1 MRSEFITWRG
11 HRIFVTVTGQGDP
24 LLLVPGLGNNVGM
37 WVPFMQQFPNRRI
50 IRLDA
55 PGTGLSST
63 PLFPIS
69 VPELAD
75 LLVAV
80 LDDRGVPWA
89 DVVGFSYGGAV
100 AQQLAFD
107 HPTRVRRLVLAAT
120 NCGIGAFPG
129 WLPAVMSLA
138 TPIRYYSPSFF
149 DRTAAATNG
158 GVTARDQAIRE
169 RMINARRSHPPAAD
183 GYTMQLLGIVGWSSW
198 HFLRGIPHET
208 LVIAGDDDRWC
219 RWQMRG
225 CSLGGSRMRPSRSFL
240 APGIFCSGMTRKTLA
255 GGSVR
260 SSILRERGGHR
271 ARRVLRGPDAASSVL
286 SVEQH
291 PDAGE
296 EPSLIL
302 ALAFKEHA
310 AIVALKHPSPAVT
323 DDDVH
328 AAARLHLEAGIG
340 TPSAACVE
348 HANEDLCKRPCP
360 ATHRPPVEARSDAD
374 VPSVD
379 ADIRFRV
386 CDPADFAND
395 PERLAAVPGTIHIEP
410 KRDRLVGNLQQLIAA
425 GRFKPGIRRCRRRIG
440 PWRRR
445 FRLRICGDYG

>member
-11 HRIFVTVTGQGDP
+11 HRVFVTVTGEGDP

-37 WVPFMQQFPNRRI
+37 WVPFMQQFPKRRI

-120 NCGIGAFPG
+120 NCGLGAFPG

-138 TPIRYYSPSFF
+138 TPLRYYSPSFF

-158 GVTARDQAIRE
+158 GVTARDQSVRE

-183 GYTMQLLGIVGWSSW
+183 GYTMQLLGIFGWSSW
-198 HFLRGIPHET
+198 HFLRRIPHET
-208 LVIAGDDDRWC
+208 LVIAGDDDPLVPVANARMLAERIPNATLEIVAGAGHLLLWDDAEN
-219 RWQMRG
+219 
-225 CSLGGSRMRPSRSFL
+225 LGRRISSFL
-240 APGIFCSGMTRKTLA
+240 NPTRTRRTGPARPAP
-255 GGSVR
+255 
-260 SSILRERGGHR
+260 
-271 ARRVLRGPDAASSVL
+271 ARRRVRRSISRA
-286 SVEQH
+286 
-291 PDAGE
+291 
-296 EPSLIL
+296 
-302 ALAFKEHA
+302 
-310 AIVALKHPSPAVT
+310 
-323 DDDVH
+323 
-328 AAARLHLEAGIG
+328 
-340 TPSAACVE
+340 TP
-348 HANEDLCKRPCP
+348 
-360 ATHRPPVEARSDAD
+360 
-374 VPSVD
+374 
-379 ADIRFRV
+379 
-386 CDPADFAND
+386 
-395 PERLAAVPGTIHIEP
+395 
-410 KRDRLVGNLQQLIAA
+410 
-425 GRFKPGIRRCRRRIG
+425 
-440 PWRRR
+440 
-445 FRLRICGDYG
+445 

>member
-69 VPELAD
+69 VPALAD

-129 WLPAVMSLA
+129 WLPAIMSLA

-158 GVTARDQAIRE
+158 GVTGRDQSVRD

-183 GYTMQLLGIVGWSSW
+183 GYALQLLGIFGWSSW
-198 HFLRGIPHET
+198 HFLRCIPQET
-208 LVIAGDDDRWC
+208 LVIAGDDDPLVPVANAEMLAERIPNATLEIVPGAGHLLLWDDAEN
-219 RWQMRG
+219 
-225 CSLGGSRMRPSRSFL
+225 LGRRISRFLNHTETRRTSGPARP
-240 APGIFCSGMTRKTLA
+240 A
-255 GGSVR
+255 
-260 SSILRERGGHR
+260 R
-271 ARRVLRGPDAASSVL
+271 ARRRYQRTVSR
-286 SVEQH
+286 
-291 PDAGE
+291 
-296 EPSLIL
+296 
-302 ALAFKEHA
+302 
-310 AIVALKHPSPAVT
+310 
-323 DDDVH
+323 
-328 AAARLHLEAGIG
+328 
-340 TPSAACVE
+340 
-348 HANEDLCKRPCP
+348 
-360 ATHRPPVEARSDAD
+360 AT
-374 VPSVD
+374 
-379 ADIRFRV
+379 
-386 CDPADFAND
+386 
-395 PERLAAVPGTIHIEP
+395 L
-410 KRDRLVGNLQQLIAA
+410 
-425 GRFKPGIRRCRRRIG
+425 
-440 PWRRR
+440 
-445 FRLRICGDYG
+445 

>member
-11 HRIFVTVTGQGDP
+11 HRVFVTVTGEGDP

-37 WVPFMQQFPNRRI
+37 WVPFMQQFPKRRI

-120 NCGIGAFPG
+120 NCGLGAFPG

-138 TPIRYYSPSFF
+138 TPLRYYSPSFF

-158 GVTARDQAIRE
+158 GVTARDQSVRE

-183 GYTMQLLGIVGWSSW
+183 GYTMQLLGIFGWSSW
-198 HFLRGIPHET
+198 HFLRRIPHET
-208 LVIAGDDDRWC
+208 LVIAGDDDPLVPVANARMLAERIPNATLEIVAGAGHLLLWDDAEN
-219 RWQMRG
+219 
-225 CSLGGSRMRPSRSFL
+225 LGRRISSFL
-240 APGIFCSGMTRKTLA
+240 NPTRTRRTGQARPAP
-255 GGSVR
+255 
-260 SSILRERGGHR
+260 
-271 ARRVLRGPDAASSVL
+271 ARRRVRRSISRA
-286 SVEQH
+286 
-291 PDAGE
+291 
-296 EPSLIL
+296 
-302 ALAFKEHA
+302 
-310 AIVALKHPSPAVT
+310 
-323 DDDVH
+323 
-328 AAARLHLEAGIG
+328 
-340 TPSAACVE
+340 TP
-348 HANEDLCKRPCP
+348 
-360 ATHRPPVEARSDAD
+360 
-374 VPSVD
+374 
-379 ADIRFRV
+379 
-386 CDPADFAND
+386 
-395 PERLAAVPGTIHIEP
+395 
-410 KRDRLVGNLQQLIAA
+410 
-425 GRFKPGIRRCRRRIG
+425 
-440 PWRRR
+440 
-445 FRLRICGDYG
+445 

>member
-1 MRSEFITWRG
+1 MKSEFITWRG
-11 HRIFVTVTGQGDP
+11 HRVFVTVTGQGDP

-63 PLFPIS
+63 PLFPLS

-158 GVTARDQAIRE
+158 GVTARDQSVRE

-183 GYTMQLLGIVGWSSW
+183 GYTMQLLGIFGWSSW
-198 HFLRGIPHET
+198 HFLRCIPHET
-208 LVIAGDDDRWC
+208 LVIAGDDDPLVPVANA
-219 RWQMRG
+219 QMLAQRIPNATLEIVPG
-225 CSLGGSRMRPSRSFL
+225 AGHLLLWDDPENLGRRISQFLNRATTRRTSGPARP
-240 APGIFCSGMTRKTLA
+240 AP
-255 GGSVR
+255 
-260 SSILRERGGHR
+260 
-271 ARRVLRGPDAASSVL
+271 ARRRVGRSV
-286 SVEQH
+286 S
-291 PDAGE
+291 
-296 EPSLIL
+296 
-302 ALAFKEHA
+302 
-310 AIVALKHPSPAVT
+310 
-323 DDDVH
+323 
-328 AAARLHLEAGIG
+328 R
-340 TPSAACVE
+340 
-348 HANEDLCKRPCP
+348 
-360 ATHRPPVEARSDAD
+360 AT
-374 VPSVD
+374 
-379 ADIRFRV
+379 
-386 CDPADFAND
+386 
-395 PERLAAVPGTIHIEP
+395 L
-410 KRDRLVGNLQQLIAA
+410 
-425 GRFKPGIRRCRRRIG
+425 
-440 PWRRR
+440 
-445 FRLRICGDYG
+445 

>member
-158 GVTARDQAIRE
+158 GVTARDQAVRE

-208 LVIAGDDDRWC
+208 LVIAGDDDPLVPVANARMLAGRIPNATLEIVPGAGHLLLWDD
-219 RWQMRG
+219 
-225 CSLGGSRMRPSRSFL
+225 SENLGRRISSFL
-240 APGIFCSGMTRKTLA
+240 NPTRTRRTSGPARPA
-255 GGSVR
+255 
-260 SSILRERGGHR
+260 R
-271 ARRVLRGPDAASSVL
+271 ARRRVERSV
-286 SVEQH
+286 SR
-291 PDAGE
+291 A
-296 EPSLIL
+296 
-302 ALAFKEHA
+302 
-310 AIVALKHPSPAVT
+310 
-323 DDDVH
+323 
-328 AAARLHLEAGIG
+328 
-340 TPSAACVE
+340 TP
-348 HANEDLCKRPCP
+348 
-360 ATHRPPVEARSDAD
+360 
-374 VPSVD
+374 
-379 ADIRFRV
+379 
-386 CDPADFAND
+386 
-395 PERLAAVPGTIHIEP
+395 
-410 KRDRLVGNLQQLIAA
+410 
-425 GRFKPGIRRCRRRIG
+425 
-440 PWRRR
+440 
-445 FRLRICGDYG
+445 

>member
-69 VPELAD
+69 VPALAD

-129 WLPAVMSLA
+129 WLPAIMSLA

-158 GVTARDQAIRE
+158 GVTGRDQSVRD
-169 RMINARRSHPPAAD
+169 RMINARRSHPPSAD
-183 GYTMQLLGIVGWSSW
+183 GYALQLLGIFGWSSW
-198 HFLRGIPHET
+198 HFLPCIPHET
-208 LVIAGDDDRWC
+208 LVIAGDDDPLVPVANAKMLAERIPNATLEIVPGAGHLLLWDDAEN
-219 RWQMRG
+219 
-225 CSLGGSRMRPSRSFL
+225 LGRRISAFLDPTRTRRTPGPARPAR
-240 APGIFCSGMTRKTLA
+240 TRRH
-255 GGSVR
+255 VR
-260 SSILRERGGHR
+260 SSVSR
-271 ARRVLRGPDAASSVL
+271 A
-286 SVEQH
+286 
-291 PDAGE
+291 
-296 EPSLIL
+296 
-302 ALAFKEHA
+302 
-310 AIVALKHPSPAVT
+310 
-323 DDDVH
+323 
-328 AAARLHLEAGIG
+328 
-340 TPSAACVE
+340 TP
-348 HANEDLCKRPCP
+348 
-360 ATHRPPVEARSDAD
+360 
-374 VPSVD
+374 
-379 ADIRFRV
+379 
-386 CDPADFAND
+386 
-395 PERLAAVPGTIHIEP
+395 
-410 KRDRLVGNLQQLIAA
+410 
-425 GRFKPGIRRCRRRIG
+425 
-440 PWRRR
+440 
-445 FRLRICGDYG
+445 